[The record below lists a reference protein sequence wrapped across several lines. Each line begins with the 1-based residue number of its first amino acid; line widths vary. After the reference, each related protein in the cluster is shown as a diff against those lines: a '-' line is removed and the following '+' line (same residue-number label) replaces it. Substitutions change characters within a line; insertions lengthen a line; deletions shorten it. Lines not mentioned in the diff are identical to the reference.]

1 MILPDKWYNT
11 LKWIAMFFLPA
22 LATLVRVIFAI
33 WNIPYGEQISA
44 TIVAINT
51 FLGAILG
58 ISNMQYHANKEL
70 GEE

>member
-1 MILPDKWYNT
+1 MILKNSTFDF
-11 LKWIAMFFLPA
+11 LKWMAMLFLPA
-22 LATLVRVIFAI
+22 LATLVRVVFAI

-58 ISNMQYHANKEL
+58 ISNMNYKKTE
-70 GEE
+70 

>member
-1 MILPDKWYNT
+1 MLSDTWYNR
-11 LKWIAMFFLPA
+11 LKWLAMFFLPA
-22 LATLVRVIFAI
+22 LATLVRVVFSI

-44 TIVAINT
+44 TIVALNT

-58 ISNMQYHANKEL
+58 ISTAQYKANKEL

>member
-1 MILPDKWYNT
+1 MKLTNSTYDF
-11 LKWIAMFFLPA
+11 LKWMAMLFLPA
-22 LATLVRVIFAI
+22 LATLVRVVFAI

-58 ISNMQYHANKEL
+58 ISNMNYKKTE
-70 GEE
+70 